1 MGGVRDFLTSIIE
14 SKNKTLLAF
23 CFCFLFGAASAS
35 LFDNLVGEFF
45 KLYLAIFILVFFVII
60 FYQYKFFRFILL
72 ALLFIIFGVARVFL
86 KVPFVDENHMAF
98 YQNGKYEIIGVISS
112 EPNTK
117 INGREYE
124 MEAVSLVDKDK
135 TNKKVSGKVLFRS
148 LLYPEYFY
156 GDKLQMACSLKEP
169 KNSENFNYKKF
180 LATKD
185 VYVTCY
191 PQNIKLLEKNQG
203 NKIMAGILSLKNKV
217 NSATVRLWGEPQRT
231 LAAGILYGERSGFD
245 QEVKDNFARSGITH
259 IVAVSG
265 YNITII
271 VWILMS
277 VLIYAGLYRQQAFWV
292 CLILIFAFVIF
303 TGASASAM
311 RAGLMGS
318 ILLFAQFLGR
328 KSSAFNLLVYA
339 AVFLTALNPF
349 VLVWDVGFQ
358 LSFLATV
365 GLLYLTPLLEKKA
378 EIFLS
383 WKFLRKKEKIKNFL
397 FLLIKDYFNPTLA
410 ATIFT
415 LPLISYS
422 FGFFSIFS
430 IPANLL
436 IIWLIPFLMFLSFV
450 SIISAFIFFPLGQ
463 VVAWFAN
470 LGLSY
475 VIMVGER
482 FGSMGFSVVNWQVP
496 FLICL
501 MCYVGLFWLINK
513 NNVKY

>member
-1 MGGVRDFLTSIIE
+1 MGGVRDFFSSIIE

-45 KLYLAIFILVFFVII
+45 KLYLVIFILFFLVII
-60 FYQYKFFRFILL
+60 FYQYKFFRFVLL

-86 KVPFVDENHMAF
+86 KVPLIDENHVAF
-98 YQNGKYEIIGVISS
+98 YQNGKYEIIGIISS

-117 INGREYE
+117 TNGREYE
-124 MEAVSLVDKDK
+124 MEVVNLVDKNK
-135 TNKKVSGKVLFRS
+135 TSKKVSGKVLFRS

-156 GDKLQMACSLKEP
+156 GDKLQMTCSLKEP

-180 LATKD
+180 LAVKD
-185 VYVTCY
+185 VYIACY
-191 PQNIKLLEKNQG
+191 PQNIELLSTGQG
-203 NKIMAGILSLKNKV
+203 NKVLGGILKLKNRV
-217 NSATVRLWGEPQRT
+217 NNLTQQLWGEPQRT

-245 QEVKDNFARSGITH
+245 QETKDNFARSGITH

-277 VLIYAGLYRQQAFWV
+277 LLIYIGFYRQQAFWV
-292 CLILIFAFVIF
+292 CLFLIFAFVIF

-349 VLVWDVGFQ
+349 VLIWDVGFQ

-365 GLLYLTPLLEKKA
+365 GLIYLTPLLEKKILPPPPNHSSGRR
-378 EIFLS
+378 EYIRFD
-383 WKFLRKKEKIKNFL
+383 I
-397 FLLIKDYFNPTLA
+397 LLKDYFIPTLA

-436 IIWLIPFLMFLSFV
+436 IIWLIPFLMFLSFI
-450 SIISAFIFFPLGQ
+450 SILLAFLFFPFGQ
-463 VVAWFAN
+463 VLAWFTN

-475 VIMVGER
+475 VIIIGEK
-482 FGSMGFSVVNWQVP
+482 FGSWSFSVVNWQIPLLV
-496 FLICL
+496 CL
-501 MCYVGLFWLINK
+501 MCYVGLFKIIAK
-513 NNVKY
+513 NPKL

>member
-1 MGGVRDFLTSIIE
+1 MD
-14 SKNKTLLAF
+14 SKNKTLLAC
-23 CFCFLFGAASAS
+23 CFCFLFSAGITS
-35 LFDNLVGEFF
+35 LFSFDKNHLFYFYLMIFCLLFLLILFF
-45 KLYLAIFILVFFVII
+45 EKKI
-60 FYQYKFFRFILL
+60 FRFVLL
-72 ALLFIIFGVARVFL
+72 IFLFLIFGIARVLL
-86 KVPFVDENHMAF
+86 KMPIIDEKHVAF
-98 YQNGKYEIIGVISS
+98 YQGGKYEIIAVVSD
-112 EPNTK
+112 EPNVKTNSREYILQTRELQRKDGPKIK
-117 INGREYE
+117 INGKIILR
-124 MEAVSLVDKDK
+124 
-135 TNKKVSGKVLFRS
+135 T
-148 LLYPEYFY
+148 LLYPEYNY
-156 GDKLQMACSLKEP
+156 GDELQLTCSLKEV

-180 LATKD
+180 LAVKD
-185 VYVTCY
+185 VYIACY
-191 PQNIKLLEKNQG
+191 PQNIELLSTGQG
-203 NKIMAGILSLKNKV
+203 NKVLGGILKLKNRV
-217 NSATVRLWGEPQRT
+217 NNLTQQLWGEPQRT

-245 QEVKDNFARSGITH
+245 QETKDNFARSGITH

-277 VLIYAGLYRQQAFWV
+277 VLIYVGLYRQQAFWV
-292 CLILIFAFVIF
+292 CLSLIFAFVVF

-365 GLLYLTPLLEKKA
+365 GLIYLTPLLEKK
-378 EIFLS
+378 ILPPPPNPSLGRRGYIRFG
-383 WKFLRKKEKIKNFL
+383 I
-397 FLLIKDYFNPTLA
+397 LLKDYFIPTLA

-436 IIWLIPFLMFLSFV
+436 IIWLIPFLMFLSFI
-450 SIISAFIFFPLGQ
+450 SILLAFLFFPFGQ
-463 VVAWFAN
+463 VLAWFTN

-475 VIMVGER
+475 VIIIGEK
-482 FGSMGFSVVNWQVP
+482 FGSWSFSVVNWQIPLLV
-496 FLICL
+496 CL
-501 MCYVGLFWLINK
+501 MCYVGLFKIIAK
-513 NNVKY
+513 NPKL

>member
-1 MGGVRDFLTSIIE
+1 MSIINFLISIID
-14 SKNKTLLAF
+14 SKNKTLLAC
-23 CFCFLFGAASAS
+23 CFCFLFSAGFTS
-35 LFDNLVGEFF
+35 LFSFDENYLFYFYLMIFCLLFLLILFF
-45 KLYLAIFILVFFVII
+45 EKKI
-60 FYQYKFFRFILL
+60 FRFVLL
-72 ALLFIIFGVARVFL
+72 IFLFLIFGIARVLL
-86 KVPFVDENHMAF
+86 KMPIIDENHVAF
-98 YQNGKYEIIGVISS
+98 YQGGKYEIIAVVSD
-112 EPNTK
+112 EPNVKTNSREYILQTRELQRKDGSKIK
-117 INGREYE
+117 INGKIILR
-124 MEAVSLVDKDK
+124 
-135 TNKKVSGKVLFRS
+135 T
-148 LLYPEYFY
+148 LLYPEYNY
-156 GDKLQMACSLKEP
+156 GDELQLTCSLKEV

-180 LATKD
+180 LAVKD
-185 VYVTCY
+185 VYIACY
-191 PQNIKLLEKNQG
+191 PQNIELLSTGQG
-203 NKIMAGILSLKNKV
+203 NKVLGGILKLKNRV
-217 NSATVRLWGEPQRT
+217 NNLTQQLWGEPQRT

-245 QEVKDNFARSGITH
+245 QETKDNFARSGITH

-277 VLIYAGLYRQQAFWV
+277 LLIYIGFYRQQAFWV
-292 CLILIFAFVIF
+292 CLFLIFAFVIF

-349 VLVWDVGFQ
+349 VLIWDVGFQ

-365 GLLYLTPLLEKKA
+365 GLIYLTPLLEKKILPPPPNHSSGRR
-378 EIFLS
+378 EYIRFD
-383 WKFLRKKEKIKNFL
+383 I
-397 FLLIKDYFNPTLA
+397 LLKDYFIPTLA

-436 IIWLIPFLMFLSFV
+436 IIWLIPFLMFLSFI
-450 SIISAFIFFPLGQ
+450 SILLAFIFFPFGQ
-463 VVAWFAN
+463 VLAWFTN

-475 VIMVGER
+475 VIIIGEK
-482 FGSMGFSVVNWQVP
+482 FGSWSFSVVNWQIPLLV
-496 FLICL
+496 CL
-501 MCYVGLFWLINK
+501 MCYVGLFKIIAK
-513 NNVKY
+513 NPKL